1 MRVRHWSIWPR
12 SASVLLCAL
21 AVTSSGLVLAD
32 GFTVTPVRIYMTPKD
47 RAVAITVTN
56 DGDNELVMQADLFQ
70 WKQTPEGQDD
80 LIPTEEMFLAPP
92 IVKIPAKSRQVVR
105 LARISREMPSEQLT
119 YRMIVREIPEARKP
133 TGDSSEV
140 QFALAFNMPVFIT
153 SPQAKPKLDC
163 TIARATANAVKAVC
177 ANTGTAHIHP
187 VKLELSDR
195 SGQVLAHDDNGGYI
209 LSSITRSYEL
219 NRQDA
224 KIPGGPG
231 KLAVSLADGTVQDF
245 DVNIAD

>member
-1 MRVRHWSIWPR
+1 
-12 SASVLLCAL
+12 
-21 AVTSSGLVLAD
+21 
-32 GFTVTPVRIYMTPKD
+32 
-47 RAVAITVTN
+47 
-56 DGDNELVMQADLFQ
+56 
-70 WKQTPEGQDD
+70 
-80 LIPTEEMFLAPP
+80 
-92 IVKIPAKSRQVVR
+92 
-105 LARISREMPSEQLT
+105 MPSEQLT